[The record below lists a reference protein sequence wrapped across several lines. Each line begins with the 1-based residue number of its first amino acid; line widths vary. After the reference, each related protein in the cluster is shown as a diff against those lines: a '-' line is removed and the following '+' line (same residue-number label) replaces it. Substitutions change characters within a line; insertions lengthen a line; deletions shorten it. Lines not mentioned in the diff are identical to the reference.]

1 MYGLA
6 HDLRDSLRAIG
17 KNPGFSAVVIVTLAL
32 GIGANAAIFTLYD
45 QILLR
50 RLPVERPEELVLLDG
65 PGAFRGRTENEH
77 TFSYPMYVD
86 LRDGNQVFSGV
97 LARYRTPLTL
107 THGGEAE
114 RVTGEL
120 VSGDYF
126 QVLGVKPVIGRA
138 FGADDDRL
146 PGAHP
151 VVILG
156 HGYWKRRFGGDPLI
170 LDQTIGLNGHPM
182 TVVGIAP
189 PGFHGLGL
197 EGAADIF
204 VPIMMKAQMTPTWDD
219 LDNRQSRWLNVFAR
233 LAPGVSPE
241 AAEAAMQPLY
251 RGILENEIALL
262 EGGSERFRESFL
274 TKRLGL
280 LPGAQGMPELRND
293 AGGVLEVLMAMVGLV
308 LLIACANV
316 AGLLLARAQARQRDV
331 AMRVALGAGRGRIVR
346 QRLIECLLY
355 AAAGGGL
362 GLLLAAW
369 GGELLMRI
377 LPLAG
382 TPAISTAPDL
392 RAVLFVAGVA
402 AATVLVFGLVP
413 ALQTSRPEL
422 TPALRE
428 GGGAVGGGVRH
439 ARFRRAAVTVQVA
452 LSAVL
457 LAAALLFG
465 RTLHNLRSLDPG
477 FEIDHLVTFSLDPS
491 RSGYDAE
498 GARGLYLRLRDELAG
513 LPGVRGVT
521 LAAIPLLDDTEWFST
536 VWVDGYEATEEE
548 EDLNPQVNAVGPG
561 YFATLGVPLVGG
573 REFTDADGPGAPR
586 VAVINQTMAR
596 YFFGESN
603 PIGRRFG
610 FGRDEAT
617 AVEIVGVARDA
628 KSTGLRGEI
637 PRALWIPSSQPFLDF
652 GAMTFYVRHDP
663 AAGDVP
669 AALRE
674 AARRIDPAIPL
685 FDLKTM
691 TAQASE
697 SLFLERLA
705 ALLATLFGVLAT
717 LLAAIGLYGMMSYAV
732 VRRTREFGI
741 RIALG
746 ALKPRIVWS
755 VLREVAL
762 LVALGLALGLPAA
775 YGLARLAEALL
786 YGLSPADPVALAGAC
801 GLLVLVAIAAGSM
814 PARRATQVDPMR
826 ALRFE

>member
-1 MYGLA
+1 MHGLA

-32 GIGANAAIFTLYD
+32 GIGANAGIFTLYD

-65 PGAFRGRTENEH
+65 PGTFRGRTENEH
-77 TFSYPMYVD
+77 SFSYPMYAD

-126 QVLGVKPVIGRA
+126 EVLGVEPVIGRA
-138 FGADDDRL
+138 FGPDDDRL

-151 VVILG
+151 VAILG
-156 HGYWKRRFGGDPLI
+156 HGYWRRRFGADPLI

-182 TVVGIAP
+182 TVVGVAP

-197 EGAADIF
+197 EGAAEVF
-204 VPIMMKAQMTPTWDD
+204 VPMMMKAQMTPTWDD
-219 LDNRQSRWLNVFAR
+219 LENRQSRWLNVFAR

-241 AAEAAMQPLY
+241 TAEAAMQPLY

-262 EGGSERFRESFL
+262 EGVSERFREGFL

-280 LPGAQGMPELRND
+280 LPGTRGMPELRED
-293 AGGVLEVLMAMVGLV
+293 AGGVLKVLMAMVGLV

-331 AMRVALGAGRGRIVR
+331 ALRVALGAGRARIVR
-346 QRLIECLLY
+346 QRLVECLLY

-362 GLLLAAW
+362 GLLLATW
-369 GGELLMRI
+369 GGELLLRM

-382 TPAISTAPDL
+382 TPAIATAPDL
-392 RAVLFVAGVA
+392 RVVLFVAGVA
-402 AATVLVFGLVP
+402 AATALVCGLVP

-465 RTLHNLRSLDPG
+465 RTLHNLRTLDPG

-521 LAAIPLLDDTEWFST
+521 LAAIPLLADTEWWAT
-536 VWVDGYEATEEE
+536 VWVDGYEATDE
-548 EDLNPQVNAVGPG
+548 EDLNPQINAVGTG
-561 YFATLGVPLVGG
+561 YFTTLGVPLVAG
-573 REFTDADGPGAPR
+573 REFTDADGAGAPR

-617 AVEIVGVARDA
+617 AIEIVGVARDA

-637 PRALWIPSSQPFLDF
+637 PRALWIPSSQGFLDF

-663 AAGDVP
+663 AAVDVP

-674 AARRIDPAIPL
+674 AVRRIDPAIPL

-691 TAQASE
+691 TAQVSE

-762 LVALGLALGLPAA
+762 LVVAGLALGLPAA

-786 YGLSPADPVALAGAC
+786 YGLSPTDPVALAGAC
-801 GLLVLVAIAAGSM
+801 GLLVLAAIAAGSV
-814 PARRATQVDPMR
+814 PAGRATRIDPIT
-826 ALRFE
+826 ALRSE

>member
-1 MYGLA
+1 MHGLA

-65 PGAFRGRTENEH
+65 PGPFRGRTENDH

-86 LRDGNQVFSGV
+86 FRDGNQVFSGV

-120 VSGDYF
+120 VSGNYF
-126 QVLGVKPVIGRA
+126 EVLGVEPVLGRA
-138 FGADDDRL
+138 FGADAARL

-151 VVILG
+151 VAILG
-156 HGYWKRRFGGDPLI
+156 HGYWRRRFGADPLI

-182 TVVGIAP
+182 TVVGVAP

-197 EGAADIF
+197 DGAAEVF
-204 VPIMMKAQMTPTWDD
+204 VPMMMKAQMTPTWDD
-219 LDNRQSRWLNVFAR
+219 LDNRWSRWLNVFAR

-262 EGGSERFRESFL
+262 EGVSERFREGFL

-280 LPGAQGMPELRND
+280 LPGAQGLPEVRD
-293 AGGVLEVLMAMVGLV
+293 DTGGVLKVLMAMVGLV

-331 AMRVALGAGRGRIVR
+331 ALRVALGAGRARIVR
-346 QRLIECLLY
+346 QRLVESLIY
-355 AAAGGGL
+355 AAAGAGL
-362 GLLLAAW
+362 GLLLATW
-369 GGELLMRI
+369 GGELLLRV
-377 LPLAG
+377 LPRDG
-382 TPAISTAPDL
+382 MPAIATAPDL
-392 RAVLFVAGVA
+392 RMVVFVAGVA
-402 AATVLVFGLVP
+402 VATALLFGLAP

-428 GGGAVGGGVRH
+428 GAGAVGGGVRQ

-465 RTLHNLRSLDPG
+465 RTLHNLRTLDPG

-491 RSGYDAE
+491 RSGYDSD
-498 GARGLYLRLRDELAG
+498 GARGLYQRLRNELAA

-548 EDLNPQVNAVGPG
+548 DLNPQINAVGPG
-561 YFATLGVPLVGG
+561 YFATLGIPLVAG
-573 REFTDADGPGAPR
+573 RGFTEPDGPGAPR

-610 FGRDEAT
+610 FGSDEAT
-617 AVEIVGVARDA
+617 AIEIVGVARDA
-628 KSTGLRGEI
+628 KSSGLRGEI
-637 PRALWIPSSQPFLDF
+637 PRALWIPSSQGFLDF
-652 GAMTFYVRHDP
+652 GAMTFYVRHD
-663 AAGDVP
+663 ATAGDVP

-691 TAQASE
+691 TAQAAE

-762 LVALGLALGLPAA
+762 LVVVGLALGLPAA

-786 YGLSPADPVALAGAC
+786 YGLSPTDPVALAGAC
-801 GLLVLVAIAAGSM
+801 VLLVLVAVAAGSV
-814 PARRATQVDPMR
+814 PAGRATRVDPIT
-826 ALRFE
+826 ALRSE